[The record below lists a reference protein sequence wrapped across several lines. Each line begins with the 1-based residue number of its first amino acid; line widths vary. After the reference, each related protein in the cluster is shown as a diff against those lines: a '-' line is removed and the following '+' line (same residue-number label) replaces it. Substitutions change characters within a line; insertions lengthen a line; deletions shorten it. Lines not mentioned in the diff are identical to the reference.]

1 MISDGRYATV
11 YWKGGRVGQD
21 GALRMFKNRI
31 FRAVVGGHFAI
42 DVLNSTG
49 AVLLAVLREPLGLSY
64 GQIGMALTIYLLI
77 GSLSQPLFGWLSDR
91 FAGRWMLL
99 ASAGVA
105 WMALFFSLVALAPS
119 WALLLP
125 VFMLAPLGSG
135 LFHPI
140 GTAASA
146 AAVPER
152 AASATSI
159 FFFFGQ
165 LGLAIGPF
173 LAGALAGRFGAPGLL
188 PLTALA
194 LIPAAMLLRARRFE
208 GQLVPRRGRPA
219 AAAGAAQTWT
229 ALSIALV
236 AGFVVL
242 VAVRSSIQQVYMSFL
257 PQLFQNRGWEPA
269 LFGLLAGVFMAAG
282 AVGQLVSG
290 SIADRYG
297 MRVAAV
303 VPLLLGVPAGLLC
316 ILAPSVWAA
325 FVGCSAAGFLV
336 GGQHSVLV
344 VHAQR
349 LLPVKQ
355 GFAAGLILGFTF
367 ATGAIGTAV
376 AGHLADRVGLEQ
388 VMIWVTLLGLPAALL
403 ALTLPGRP
411 TVAAATPA
419 PATVGAVKQ

>member
-1 MISDGRYATV
+1 
-11 YWKGGRVGQD
+11 
-21 GALRMFKNRI
+21 MFKNRI

-49 AVLLAVLREPLGLSY
+49 AVLLAVLKEPLGLSY

-105 WMALFFSLVALAPS
+105 WMALFFSLVALAPG

-194 LIPAAMLLRARRFE
+194 LIPAAMLLRAWRFE
-208 GQLVPRRGRPA
+208 GQLTPRRGRPA
-219 AAAGAAQTWT
+219 GAAGAAQHWT
-229 ALSIALV
+229 VVSIALV
-236 AGFVVL
+236 VGFVVL

-376 AGHLADRVGLEQ
+376 AGQLADLVGLER
-388 VMIWVTLLGLPAALL
+388 VMVWVTLLGLPAALL

-411 TVAAATPA
+411 MVPAAAPA
-419 PATVGAVKQ
+419 PVTVGVVKQ